1 MFRIQQS
8 NKNNSTSTIP
18 AEEPKQSG
26 SEKTGNDIMAKN
38 FDKVEQAISLAK
50 IAEYIEQIARGK
62 DAE

>member
-1 MFRIQQS
+1 
-8 NKNNSTSTIP
+8 
-18 AEEPKQSG
+18 
-26 SEKTGNDIMAKN
+26 MAKN